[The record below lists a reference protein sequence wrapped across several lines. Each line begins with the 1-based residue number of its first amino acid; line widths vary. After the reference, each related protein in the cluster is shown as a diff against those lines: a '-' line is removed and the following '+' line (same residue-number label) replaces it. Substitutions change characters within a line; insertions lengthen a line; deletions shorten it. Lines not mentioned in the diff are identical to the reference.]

1 MPSSDFVYDLPRLLW
16 LREEEQRLS
25 SAEGPRL
32 RLLAPPPHAPRAI
45 AVLAGSFNPLTRG
58 HTALVEAARRA
69 GSDAVV
75 LLLPLRA
82 VDKEGVTRAA
92 AMDRALV
99 LLEWAWRRSGVGVA
113 LVNRGLY
120 VEQAALLRA
129 HLPASEIVFV
139 VGHDKIVQV
148 FDPRYYDEREQ
159 ALEALFQLAAFRV
172 APRLG
177 QSAAELRALL
187 SAPENAP
194 YAGGVAPLA
203 LDADV
208 DALSSTLARD
218 AIRRGEPWEDHVP
231 AEMAHFV
238 RAAQPYSA
246 PARLADGSE
255 IDAYGL
261 RLALIEAIATGRLAP
276 STAPSA
282 AEFATLCQT
291 ACAGTDEG
299 ARLRRRLAEMGHSHR

>member
-1 MPSSDFVYDLPRLLW
+1 MPSDDFVYDLPHLLW
-16 LREEEQRLS
+16 LREEERRLS
-25 SAEGPRL
+25 LATEPRL
-32 RLLAPPPHAPRAI
+32 CFLASLPTALRSV

-58 HTALVEAARRA
+58 HTALVEAARRE

-82 VDKEGVTRAA
+82 IDKEGITRAA
-92 AMDRALV
+92 AIDRALV
-99 LLEWAWRRSGVGVA
+99 LLEWARRRSGVGVA

-120 VEQAALLRA
+120 VEQAALLRE
-129 HLPASEIVFV
+129 HLPSSEVVFV

-159 ALEALFQLAAFRV
+159 ALEELFRLAAFRV

-194 YAGGVAPLA
+194 YASGVVPLA
-203 LDADV
+203 LDTDV
-208 DALSSTLARD
+208 DALSSTLVRE

-231 AEMAHFV
+231 AETAHFV
-238 RAAQPYSA
+238 RAAQPYS
-246 PARLADGSE
+246 PPTRLSDGTE

-261 RLALIEAIATGRLAP
+261 RLALIEAIAAGRLDMP
-276 STAPSA
+276 TPPSA

-291 ACAGTDEG
+291 ARADTPEG
-299 ARLRRRLAEMGHSHR
+299 ARLRTRLAEHRAPQ

>member
-16 LREEEQRLS
+16 LREQ
-25 SAEGPRL
+25 EGPLSLAEEPRL
-32 RLLAPPPHAPRAI
+32 HLLDPLPTAPRSV

-58 HTALVEAARRA
+58 HTALVEAARRE

-92 AMDRALV
+92 AIDRALV
-99 LLEWAWRRSGVGVA
+99 LLEWARRRSGAGVA
-113 LVNRGLY
+113 LVNGGLY
-120 VEQAALLRA
+120 VEQAALLREQF
-129 HLPASEIVFV
+129 PSSEVVFV

-148 FDPRYYDEREQ
+148 FDPRYYDERER
-159 ALEALFQLAAFRV
+159 ALEELFRLAAFRV

-187 SAPENAP
+187 EEAENAP

-208 DALSSTLARD
+208 DALSSTLVRA
-218 AIRRGEPWEDHVP
+218 AIQRGEPWEDHVP
-231 AEMAHFV
+231 AETAHFV
-238 RAAQPYSA
+238 REAQPYSP
-246 PARLADGSE
+246 PARLADGTE

-261 RLALIEAIATGRLAP
+261 RLALIEAIATGHLDMP
-276 STAPSA
+276 SAPSA
-282 AEFATLCQT
+282 AEFAALCQT
-291 ACAGTDEG
+291 ARADTAEG
-299 ARLRRRLAEMGHSHR
+299 ARLRTQLAEHRAAL